1 MWRDRIGPN
10 RDRGEGLSEGQQV
23 EGTVRRF
30 GPGVDDAALYPVA
43 VLGVAVKT
51 LLRWAWELLV
61 HIVDYAFPILLQVAR
76 FVLFT
81 FRILGD
87 GISALLRF
95 VIKYLPLPQFRRQ
108 AWREAVARAW
118 SWLRSKIS
126 YKAFE
131 EWVHHLFE
139 DGMAW
144 VFRTCRKLSPTG
156 ALLVILLALVWVP
169 VSFLAATAVHAW
181 LIAEAASLPAWMQ
194 VFHGVATIL
203 AKSKLLMLPAY
214 PAAWPQAK
222 QHPIV
227 QAGMRVCR
235 FVANLAIV
243 RKAMYRFG
251 QVEETAERWAAALGL
266 VQTWHALGAAI
277 DQTAIAIKTA
287 FRSLLHLTTLRL
299 ARVPVLGPVIRNYE
313 EHYESADTAPPQRFS
328 QKIKAFFQKWEIK
341 FTPAYYEAK
350 EKAAAE
356 AATSAP
362 SPERPPSP

>member
-1 MWRDRIGPN
+1 MHDEHATAEAQRTFP
-10 RDRGEGLSEGQQV
+10 
-23 EGTVRRF
+23 F
-30 GPGVDDAALYPVA
+30 GAGDVLILPLVT
-43 VLGVAVKT
+43 LGVAAKT

-61 HIVDYAFPILLQVAR
+61 HIVDYLFPILLQVTR

-87 GISALLRF
+87 GIAALLRF

-118 SWLRSKIS
+118 SWLRRKIS

-156 ALLVILLALVWVP
+156 ALVVILAALVWIP
-169 VSFLAATAVHAW
+169 VSFLAATAVHTW

-194 VFHGVATIL
+194 VFHGVATVL

-222 QHPIV
+222 RHPVV
-227 QAGMRVCR
+227 QAGARAWR
-235 FVANLAIV
+235 WVANLGFV
-243 RKAMYRFG
+243 RKTIHRFG
-251 QVEETAERWAAALGL
+251 QVESAAEGAASRLGL
-266 VQTWHALGAAI
+266 VRAWYALGVAINRAAGAI
-277 DQTAIAIKTA
+277 DAA
-287 FRSLLHLTTLRL
+287 FRWLMRQATAPL
-299 ARVPVLGPVIRNYE
+299 AKVPVLGPVIRT
-313 EHYESADTAPPQRFS
+313 YESHYDRAGAAPPQRLS
-328 QKIKAFFQKWEIK
+328 QRIKAFFQKWEIK
-341 FTPAYYEAK
+341 FTPDYYEAK
-350 EKAAAE
+350 EKGKTVAAAP
-356 AATSAP
+356 AP
-362 SPERPPSP
+362 SPSEERPPPP